1 MCLFKKTPWDLEND
15 INKNE
20 GNGIFTSENVFD
32 YVPSV
37 AWNSFRQD
45 ISWRVCYRRGRG
57 GRVYCHIYA
66 VKVMVYKKFSLI

>member
-1 MCLFKKTPWDLEND
+1 MGGFGSVDQNNCKPKKFQNIMCLFKKTPWDLEND

-45 ISWRVCYRRGRG
+45 IS
-57 GRVYCHIYA
+57 
-66 VKVMVYKKFSLI
+66 

>member
-57 GRVYCHIYA
+57 GGAGVLSYICCEGYGLQE
-66 VKVMVYKKFSLI
+66 V